1 MKKSLIFLL
10 LLLFPIIV
18 SSQIRVQ
25 IGGASDAPKETLD
38 TAIVR
43 IGYAAYSVIDTTK
56 RDKPSED
63 YLVLEIGTKYSKYYS
78 DNVRRRDSLM
88 SAVINNNG
96 AGLDVNRLRSLNMSE
111 LLASSGIKSGGNGDV
126 VLKKLTE
133 NKLSYFG
140 QIGMSKYEYEE
151 PLGEMQWEIQPDTM
165 TILSFLCQKATTTFR
180 GRVFEAWFAAE
191 IPIFSGPWKFHGLP
205 GLILKVSDSNNEF
218 RFECVDITQES
229 SPIIHTK
236 DNYLKTSRKDYMNVQ
251 KKHHNDP
258 MGSIRA
264 SMPQGA
270 NVVMRN
276 IDESGRATDVGENF
290 KIPYNPI
297 ELD

>member
-10 LLLFPIIV
+10 LLFPIIASAQV
-18 SSQIRVQ
+18 RIQVGGSS
-25 IGGASDAPKETLD
+25 ANAPKETLD

-43 IGYAAYSVIDTTK
+43 IGYAAYSVIDTAK

-63 YLVLEIGTKYSKYYS
+63 YLVLEVGTKYSKYYS

-88 SAVINNNG
+88 NAVINNNG
-96 AGLDVNRLRSLNMSE
+96 AGLDVNRLRSMNMSD

-133 NKLSYFG
+133 NKLSYFS
-140 QIGMSKYEYEE
+140 QIAASHYEYEE
-151 PLGEMQWEIQPDTM
+151 PIGEMQWEIQSDTM

-180 GRVFEAWFAAE
+180 GREFEAWFAAE
-191 IPIFSGPWKFHGLP
+191 IPVFNGPWKFHGLP
-205 GLILKVSDSNNEF
+205 GLILKVSDKDNEF

-229 SPIIHTK
+229 SPIVHTK
-236 DNYLKTSRKDYMNVQ
+236 NNYLKTSRKDFMKLQ
-251 KKHHNDP
+251 KKHHDDP
-258 MGSIRA
+258 MGSLRA

-270 NVVMRN
+270 TVVMRN
-276 IDESGRATDVGENF
+276 IDESGRTVNVGENY
-290 KIPYNPI
+290 KLSYNPI

>member
-10 LLLFPIIV
+10 LLFPIIV
-18 SSQIRVQ
+18 SAQIRVQ
-25 IGGASDAPKETLD
+25 IGGNSADAPKETLD

-43 IGYAAYSVIDTTK
+43 IGYAAYSVVDTTK
-56 RDKPSED
+56 RDKSIED
-63 YLVLEIGTKYSKYYS
+63 YLVLEVGTKYSKYYS

-96 AGLDVNRLRSLNMSE
+96 AGADINRLRNLNMPE
-111 LLASSGIKSGGNGDV
+111 LLASNNIKSGGDDDV
-126 VLKKLTE
+126 IIKKLTE
-133 NKLSYFG
+133 NKLSYFS
-140 QIGMSKYEYEE
+140 QVGMSHYEYDE
-151 PLGEMQWEIQPDTM
+151 PLSEMQWAIQSDTM

-180 GRVFEAWFAAE
+180 GREFEAWFAAE
-191 IPIFSGPWKFHGLP
+191 IPIFNGPWKFHGLP

-229 SPIIHTK
+229 SPIVHTK
-236 DNYLKTSRKDYMNVQ
+236 HNYLKTSRKDYMKVK
-251 KKHHNDP
+251 KKHLDDP
-258 MGSIRA
+258 IGSLRA

-270 NVVMRN
+270 NIVVRSR
-276 IDESGRATDVGENF
+276 DESGRETTADENF
-290 KIPYNPI
+290 RPPYNLI